1 MVAKDN
7 RRNFNFDDATSQLL
21 AKLAEARHLTATAT
35 IAEALKA
42 LAALEFPP
50 VKAGYIKL
58 DRLGEIEPVCREC
71 DQPLYD
77 AGAYMIAMS
86 DGTLRGPVCDS
97 CANGED

>member
-1 MVAKDN
+1 MAKDN

-21 AKLAEARHLTATAT
+21 DKLAKARHLPANAT
-35 IAEALKA
+35 IAEALKV

-50 VKAGYIKL
+50 IKAGYIKL

-71 DQPLYD
+71 DQPLD
-77 AGAYMIAMS
+77 SKAYMIVMS

-97 CANGED
+97 CASSED